1 MNFQFPKKLF
11 LETCQQ
17 ILLRNCK
24 CFFNKVSVPKSSYED
39 VRICDG
45 DLKELEQ
52 FQDFMSMESNKSLG
66 NDRLTKEFYK
76 RFWNKI
82 KKLSINSITEA
93 REKRP

>member
-17 ILLRNCK
+17 ILPRNCK

-39 VRICDG
+39 ARICDG